1 MTLSHAIND
10 TRCLS
15 DHALARLLG
24 EDLPYGDLTTD
35 ALGIGK
41 HAAVASFRA
50 RFAMTVCAVE
60 EAARLFVLVGAAPT
74 VLCPSGSVV
83 EAGTVVLEVSGSAS
97 ALHRVY
103 KAAQVMMEWSGGIAT
118 AAAAIVAVAAG
129 VPVACTRKNVPGTR
143 ALSAKAVKAGGARLH
158 RLGLSE
164 SLLIFEEHRLFINES
179 PARTI
184 ARLKQLEPEKKI
196 VVEVADEAQAPPD
209 GFVSLCTRGGIVIG
223 AIEPVD
229 GIGVPAP
236 GADAIGIRK
245 IGRAVHQRHAR
256 GGIVHHGGAILGAAG
271 EIVRKPECMSDF
283 MDSKLP
289 QPRSRQ
295 QDRVVAAA
303 AIVLVGAHQPFKD
316 HLVLPGA

>member
-1 MTLSHAIND
+1 MTLSHVLND
-10 TRCLS
+10 TGCLS
-15 DHALARLLG
+15 DHELARLLG

-41 HAAVASFRA
+41 HAAVACFRA

-60 EAARLFVLVGAAPT
+60 EAARLFVLMGAAPT

-83 EAGTVVLEVSGSAS
+83 EAGTAVLEVRGSAS

-103 KAAQVMMEWSGGIAT
+103 KTAQVMMEWSGGIAT
-118 AAAAIVAVAAG
+118 AAAAIGAAAAG
-129 VPVACTRKNVPGTR
+129 VPVACTRKNVPGAR

-196 VVEVADEAQAPPD
+196 VVEVADEAQAM
-209 GFVSLCTRGGIVIG
+209 LWAR
-223 AIEPVD
+223 A
-229 GIGVPAP
+229 
-236 GADAIGIRK
+236 GADVLQLEKFPPARVQACRRLIDAEGAQVK
-245 IGRAVHQRHAR
+245 LAATGGVHADNAAAYVAAGADLLVTSAPYYAPPRDVKVVFLSA
-256 GGIVHHGGAILGAAG
+256 GGAA
-271 EIVRKPECMSDF
+271 
-283 MDSKLP
+283 
-289 QPRSRQ
+289 
-295 QDRVVAAA
+295 
-303 AIVLVGAHQPFKD
+303 
-316 HLVLPGA
+316 

>member
-1 MTLSHAIND
+1 MTLSHAMND

-103 KAAQVMMEWSGGIAT
+103 KTAQVMMEWSGGIAT

-196 VVEVADEAQAPPD
+196 VVEVADEAQAM
-209 GFVSLCTRGGIVIG
+209 LWAR
-223 AIEPVD
+223 A
-229 GIGVPAP
+229 
-236 GADAIGIRK
+236 GADVLQLEKFPPARVQVCRRLIDAEGAQVKLAATGGVHADNAAAYVAAGADLLVTSAPYYAPPRDVK
-245 IGRAVHQRHAR
+245 VVFMRTGRAA
-256 GGIVHHGGAILGAAG
+256 
-271 EIVRKPECMSDF
+271 
-283 MDSKLP
+283 
-289 QPRSRQ
+289 
-295 QDRVVAAA
+295 
-303 AIVLVGAHQPFKD
+303 
-316 HLVLPGA
+316 

>member
-1 MTLSHAIND
+1 MTLSHAMND

-15 DHALARLLG
+15 DHELARLLG

-103 KAAQVMMEWSGGIAT
+103 KTAQVMMEWSGGIAT

-143 ALSAKAVKAGGARLH
+143 ALSAKAVKTGGARLH

-196 VVEVADEAQAPPD
+196 VVEVADEAQAM
-209 GFVSLCTRGGIVIG
+209 LWAR
-223 AIEPVD
+223 A
-229 GIGVPAP
+229 
-236 GADAIGIRK
+236 GADVLQLEKFPPARVQVCRRLIDAEGAQVK
-245 IGRAVHQRHAR
+245 LAATGGVHADNAAAYVAAGADLLVTSAPYYAPPRDVKVVFLSA
-256 GGIVHHGGAILGAAG
+256 GGAA
-271 EIVRKPECMSDF
+271 
-283 MDSKLP
+283 
-289 QPRSRQ
+289 
-295 QDRVVAAA
+295 
-303 AIVLVGAHQPFKD
+303 
-316 HLVLPGA
+316 

>member
-1 MTLSHAIND
+1 MTLSHAMND

-103 KAAQVMMEWSGGIAT
+103 KTAQVMMEWSGGIAT

-196 VVEVADEAQAPPD
+196 VVEVADEAQAM
-209 GFVSLCTRGGIVIG
+209 LWAR
-223 AIEPVD
+223 A
-229 GIGVPAP
+229 
-236 GADAIGIRK
+236 GADVLQLEKFPPARVQVCRRLIDAEGAQVK
-245 IGRAVHQRHAR
+245 LAATGGVHADNAAAYVAAGADLLVTSAPYYAPPRDVKVVFLSA
-256 GGIVHHGGAILGAAG
+256 GGAA
-271 EIVRKPECMSDF
+271 
-283 MDSKLP
+283 
-289 QPRSRQ
+289 
-295 QDRVVAAA
+295 
-303 AIVLVGAHQPFKD
+303 
-316 HLVLPGA
+316 

>member
-103 KAAQVMMEWSGGIAT
+103 KTAQVMMEWSGGIAT

-196 VVEVADEAQAPPD
+196 VVEVADEAQAM
-209 GFVSLCTRGGIVIG
+209 LWAR
-223 AIEPVD
+223 A
-229 GIGVPAP
+229 
-236 GADAIGIRK
+236 GADVLQLEKFPPARVQVCRRLIDAEGAQVK
-245 IGRAVHQRHAR
+245 LAATGGVHADNAAAY
-256 GGIVHHGGAILGAAG
+256 VAAG
-271 EIVRKPECMSDF
+271 AD
-283 MDSKLP
+283 L
-289 QPRSRQ
+289 
-295 QDRVVAAA
+295 
-303 AIVLVGAHQPFKD
+303 L
-316 HLVLPGA
+316 

>member
-1 MTLSHAIND
+1 MTLSHAMND

-15 DHALARLLG
+15 DHELARLLG

-184 ARLKQLEPEKKI
+184 ARLKQLEPEKK
-196 VVEVADEAQAPPD
+196 D
-209 GFVSLCTRGGIVIG
+209 R
-223 AIEPVD
+223 
-229 GIGVPAP
+229 
-236 GADAIGIRK
+236 R
-245 IGRAVHQRHAR
+245 
-256 GGIVHHGGAILGAAG
+256 
-271 EIVRKPECMSDF
+271 
-283 MDSKLP
+283 
-289 QPRSRQ
+289 RSR
-295 QDRVVAAA
+295 
-303 AIVLVGAHQPFKD
+303 
-316 HLVLPGA
+316 